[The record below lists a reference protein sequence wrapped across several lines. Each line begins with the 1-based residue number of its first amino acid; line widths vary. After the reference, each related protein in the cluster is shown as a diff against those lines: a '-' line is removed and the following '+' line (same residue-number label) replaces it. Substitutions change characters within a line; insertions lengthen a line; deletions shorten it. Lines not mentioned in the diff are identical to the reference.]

1 MTVSVS
7 LDQGKSWA
15 RHKLIYEGP
24 STYSDLV
31 VLPDRT
37 IGLLY
42 GKDRLERER
51 SGGSTPKHVVFAR
64 FNYEWLTAANSKE

>member
-7 LDQGKSWA
+7 LDEGKTWA
-15 RHKLIYEGP
+15 HDKLIYEGG

-42 GKDRLERER
+42 GKGRPRRGESPAARRR
-51 SGGSTPKHVVFAR
+51 SRWSLRDSTTPG
-64 FNYEWLTAANSKE
+64 